1 MFYSRLIKKL
11 DCEDKFKKI
20 KIQKKAWNLLNSV
33 HCAKNTVNLYKV
45 QAVVVNCVGI
55 YTQFP
60 HKIKMTTP
68 YFFIFINLG
77 ENYFS
82 KLEKKKGVV
91 NLLVC
96 TIVDRT
102 FAIHA

>member
-1 MFYSRLIKKL
+1 MRTNSQKRKTK
-11 DCEDKFKKI
+11 
-20 KIQKKAWNLLNSV
+20 KKAWNLLNSV

-60 HKIKMTTP
+60 YKIKRTTP
-68 YFFIFINLG
+68 YFYIFINLS

-91 NLLVC
+91 NLLFC

-102 FAIHA
+102 FTIHA